1 MPPTMDAFLTADGLI
16 ALATLA
22 ALEIVLG
29 VDNVVF
35 IAILTGRL
43 PVRQRESARRLGLT
57 LALGIRIGLLFTI
70 SWMMGLTRPLLAV
83 LGHAFTGR
91 DLILIGGGLFLV
103 GKATWEIYDKLEVE
117 HVERAGAGRA
127 QFVAVLA
134 QILLLDIVFSLD
146 SVITAVGM
154 ANRLE
159 VMVAAMVIAM
169 LVMLASM
176 GAVAGFVERHP
187 SVKILALSFLLL
199 NDAVLVQ
206 YARFMQ
212 GAVRGDFGE
221 SLRYRRDALGL
232 VLERLPATLL
242 LAGTAMLLTLT
253 VAVPLGVVSAVRR
266 DRAVDHA
273 GTVLTVLGQA
283 IPGFWLGLMMIYVFA
298 VQLRWLP
305 TGGMGGLA
313 HLVMPSIVLAA
324 FYAARVARLTR
335 SAVLDALGGDY
346 VLTARA

>member
-83 LGHAFTGR
+83 LGHALTGR

-199 NDAVLVQ
+199 IGAVLVADGMGQ
-206 YARFMQ
+206 HVSKAYIYVAMAFSLF
-212 GAVRGDFGE
+212 VE
-221 SLRYRRDALGL
+221 LLNLRYRKRRQPVKLRRRY
-232 VLERLPATLL
+232 ER
-242 LAGTAMLLTLT
+242 G
-253 VAVPLGVVSAVRR
+253 
-266 DRAVDHA
+266 
-273 GTVLTVLGQA
+273 
-283 IPGFWLGLMMIYVFA
+283 
-298 VQLRWLP
+298 
-305 TGGMGGLA
+305 
-313 HLVMPSIVLAA
+313 
-324 FYAARVARLTR
+324 
-335 SAVLDALGGDY
+335 
-346 VLTARA
+346 